1 MYSKLKIDSSYKHLK
16 NIRRI
21 VQCRF
26 VKLDSNFSIN
36 HTACP
41 WSLEL
46 YYHLRLILRSAPRYV
61 MFSRF
66 SLVNPYPTPSGRM
79 DVAAARRGR
88 PSRKLSGNR
97 LSQRVRVK
105 HGSFSLPQ
113 PLPSTSYPRSPL
125 MVFSFSTSSYFHVS
139 TQCVAYEATNV
150 GTLDETQTWEGE
162 GERDSGRVAA
172 RLYASAT
179 LNHSLEITLTYG

>member
-1 MYSKLKIDSSYKHLK
+1 
-16 NIRRI
+16 
-21 VQCRF
+21 
-26 VKLDSNFSIN
+26 
-36 HTACP
+36 
-41 WSLEL
+41 
-46 YYHLRLILRSAPRYV
+46 

-79 DVAAARRGR
+79 DGAAARRGR

-125 MVFSFSTSSYFHVS
+125 MVFSFSTSSYFHVP

-150 GTLDETQTWEGE
+150 GTLDETQTREGE
-162 GERDSGRVAA
+162 GERFRLSRGEALCIGNFKSQPGNNSYVWIDSYYYKAYVGRACGTSRVCVPHRDRLAWLADRPAVWPQLPPIFAISLSPPLLAA
-172 RLYASAT
+172 L
-179 LNHSLEITLTYG
+179 